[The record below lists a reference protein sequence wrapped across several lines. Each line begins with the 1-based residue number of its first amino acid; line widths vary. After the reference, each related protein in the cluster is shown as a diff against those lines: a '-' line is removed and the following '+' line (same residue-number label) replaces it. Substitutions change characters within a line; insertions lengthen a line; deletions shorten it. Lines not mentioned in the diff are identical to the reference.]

1 MERVTSH
8 LYASTSIPWWYTLK
22 EIPLHKF
29 RDCLAPVEAEMS
41 KMKSSTSDSDCDPF
55 FRSAMTGVVSVG
67 TKVLSMKIGE
77 FHERVTGCIPN
88 YENLP
93 VGHETG
99 CDTMH
104 MGGSEIFEIKNRYNT
119 MNSSSAKSV
128 VEKLTRHANTSG
140 VSIAALVYINRNGTA
155 PLNRFKAP
163 GEVKVWDG
171 QQYYT
176 HLTGSDTFFQRLQ
189 ESFAY
194 AVSSAEA
201 CSPT

>member
-1 MERVTSH
+1 MERITSH
-8 LYASTSIPWWYTLK
+8 LYASTSTPWWYAIK

-29 RDCLAPVEAEMS
+29 QECMAPVKAEMA
-41 KMKSSTSDSDCDPF
+41 KMKSSTSDDDCDPF

-67 TKVLSMKIGE
+67 TKVLAMKIGE
-77 FHERVTGCIPN
+77 FHESITGCLPN
-88 YENLP
+88 YVNLP

-99 CDTMH
+99 CDTMRAD
-104 MGGSEIFEIKNRYNT
+104 GTEIFELKNRYNT

-128 VEKLTRHANTSG
+128 VEKLTRHANTPG
-140 VSIAALVYINRNGTA
+140 VTISALVIINRNGNA

-163 GEVKVWDG
+163 EEVKVWDG

-176 HLTGSDTFFQRLQ
+176 HLTGSDTFFQRLH

-194 AVSSAEA
+194 AVSNAEA
-201 CSPT
+201 